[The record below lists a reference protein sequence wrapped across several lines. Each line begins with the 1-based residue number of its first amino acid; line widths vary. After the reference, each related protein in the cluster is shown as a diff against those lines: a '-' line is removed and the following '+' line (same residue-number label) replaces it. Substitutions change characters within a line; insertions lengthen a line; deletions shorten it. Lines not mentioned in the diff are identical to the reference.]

1 MEVMVVVMEHP
12 SKVKKKIDYT
22 KAESIESIYEPII
35 SLSQENDNIAL
46 IGTEF
51 AENIRLLAK
60 IKKRSTFC
68 LFFIHIKKS
77 CSTIMST

>member
-1 MEVMVVVMEHP
+1 MKIQLTQAIYQHTNFSEVFTFF
-12 SKVKKKIDYT
+12 SYFIKKNAIHHVTTAQLTILTYKD
-22 KAESIESIYEPII
+22 
-35 SLSQENDNIAL
+35 L
-46 IGTEF
+46 IL
-51 AENIRLLAK
+51 NRLLAK